1 MGGRP
6 AEHRAAVPT
15 IEERSLE
22 SVRKVKPDQHRSRR
36 PVPVHTGP
44 LGHRKADVYVSRV
57 S

>member
-22 SVRKVKPDQHRSRR
+22 SVRKVKPDPHRSRR